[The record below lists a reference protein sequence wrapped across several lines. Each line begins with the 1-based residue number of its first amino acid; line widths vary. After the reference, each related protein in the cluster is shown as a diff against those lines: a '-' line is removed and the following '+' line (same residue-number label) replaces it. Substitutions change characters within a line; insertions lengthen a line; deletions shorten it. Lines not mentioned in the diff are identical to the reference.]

1 MQTTKDIKKYW
12 DCFIKE
18 HNTSKIMVTE
28 KGMEVTVKGNFQ
40 LFKELVLDKAKG
52 KVSVLEVGCG
62 SGIFTE
68 MIRKHKNVGKLV
80 CTDLSSE
87 GIKICKKKRLNGVVA
102 NLEKLPFKDKSF
114 DVICG
119 FEVLHHV
126 NNPQKAI
133 SEACRVAKK
142 TIFFHEPNS
151 WNFMRKLMERFY
163 YDKRAHETSYSMPQF
178 RKWFKNKP
186 FKLKIIP
193 YSFFM
198 PYFSNDTLVRWNLA
212 VDDALNKTPL
222 KIIGAS
228 LILLAERKSDS

>member
-1 MQTTKDIKKYW
+1 
-12 DCFIKE
+12 
-18 HNTSKIMVTE
+18 
-28 KGMEVTVKGNFQ
+28 
-40 LFKELVLDKAKG
+40 
-52 KVSVLEVGCG
+52 
-62 SGIFTE
+62 
-68 MIRKHKNVGKLV
+68 
-80 CTDLSSE
+80 
-87 GIKICKKKRLNGVVA
+87 
-102 NLEKLPFKDKSF
+102 
-114 DVICG
+114 
-119 FEVLHHV
+119 
-126 NNPQKAI
+126 
-133 SEACRVAKK
+133 
-142 TIFFHEPNS
+142 
-151 WNFMRKLMERFY
+151 MRKLMERFY